1 MSSTYTNLIYHIVYS
16 TKCRRPI
23 IERHDREELYRYIGG
38 IIRANQGILLEIGGM
53 PDHVHILAKL
63 TPKLAVTDV
72 LRLVKTNS
80 SKWLNERP
88 SRKGR
93 FGWQTGYAA
102 FSVSQSQ
109 LPVVTRYIR
118 NQEKH
123 HQKQTF
129 LEEYLA
135 LLTKHQIEFEDRFVF
150 EEEYF
155 A

>member
-16 TKCRRPI
+16 TKYRRPI
-23 IERHDREELYRYIGG
+23 IERQDREELYRYIGG
-38 IIRANQGILLEIGGM
+38 IIRANEGIPLEIGGM

-63 TPKLAVTDV
+63 SPKHAVTDV

-80 SKWLNERP
+80 SKWLNEKP
-88 SRKGR
+88 GRKGR

-129 LEEYLA
+129 LDEYLA
-135 LLTKHQIEFEDRFVF
+135 LLTKHQIEFEERFVF
-150 EEEYF
+150 GEEHI